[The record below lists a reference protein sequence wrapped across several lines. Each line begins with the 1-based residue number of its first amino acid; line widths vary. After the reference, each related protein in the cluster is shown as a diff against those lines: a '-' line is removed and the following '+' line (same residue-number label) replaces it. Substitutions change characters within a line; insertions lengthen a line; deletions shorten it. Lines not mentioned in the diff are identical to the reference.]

1 MLNFSRRHIQSL
13 AVVARSLTILT
24 CKDSV
29 SGSTVR
35 FKWSQNCEKA
45 FKELKEKLVS
55 APVLCPPVLS
65 KQFFIWTDASMLG
78 FGAVLEQLD
87 EESQRHPVTYASKL
101 TNNVEYK
108 YAPTQLE
115 VPAIVYAVEHFEVYL
130 LGQPF
135 TGYTNHQP
143 LVGAFI
149 VHLKTQTRGILARW
163 YL

>member
-1 MLNFSRRHIQSL
+1 MPTSF
-13 AVVARSLTILT
+13 VKKIL
-24 CKDSV
+24 
-29 SGSTVR
+29 
-35 FKWSQNCEKA
+35 
-45 FKELKEKLVS
+45 
-55 APVLCPPVLS
+55 
-65 KQFFIWTDASMLG
+65 DASMLG

-87 EESQRHPVTYASKL
+87 EESQRHPITYASKL

-115 VPAIVYAVEHFEVYL
+115 VPAMVYAVEQFEVYL
-130 LGQPF
+130 LGQPC

-143 LVGAFI
+143 LMSAFI